1 MTLSTTQQRTDLGTL
16 VVPFEQTIHLL
27 HKLEKC
33 FAMSQKIRFFLLC
46 EFQRWFAKKVDYTTP
61 MYNDSTLYR
70 EEYSYFHNISNTYRS
85 NLYNTRDGIPIRN
98 LSLISQPTRY
108 GYLDPYVNNTGAP
121 VRPIFQNWTYI
132 RSDRREFR

>member
-1 MTLSTTQQRTDLGTL
+1 MK
-16 VVPFEQTIHLL
+16 F
-27 HKLEKC
+27 
-33 FAMSQKIRFFLLC
+33 
-46 EFQRWFAKKVDYTTP
+46 RWFAKKLDYTTP
-61 MYNDSTLYR
+61 MYNDTTLYR

-98 LSLISQPTRY
+98 LSLISQPNRY

-121 VRPIFQNWTYI
+121 LSPTFQNWTYI